1 MTQMGKRRFFFC
13 SMRIQKLK
21 YRLFKLVVDKHL
33 EVLAFLKPEEL
44 SGRACSQVDGFVAI
58 RLTMENP
65 IEGQVTALSLTLS
78 SLVS

>member
-1 MTQMGKRRFFFC
+1 MTQMGKRFFFC

-33 EVLAFLKPEEL
+33 EVLVFLKPEEL
-44 SGRACSQVDGFVAI
+44 SGRACSQVESFVAI

-65 IEGQVTALSLTLS
+65 IEGQVPALSSTLRS
-78 SLVS
+78 SVS